1 MADPHQVGMKTER
14 RRGGIG
20 LLWRWLMGFTLGLL
34 LVGVAQAAGAV
45 QDLHRF
51 FQDTHTVTAD
61 FSQEIANAQGEIIKR
76 ASGRLWVSRPGK
88 FRWDYA
94 GANGQ
99 VIVSNGERV
108 WLYEPALQ
116 QVTVQPLG
124 KSLGST
130 PAALIAG
137 RDTLDQDFKVKAL
150 PAKAGLQW
158 VLLEPKEGQTQGF
171 TSLRLGFD
179 GRGQLREMRMEDAFS
194 QTTLLRFTKVRV
206 NAPVAAHVFQF
217 VPPKGV
223 DVLSNP

>member
-1 MADPHQVGMKTER
+1 MADPHQVEMKTDREPR
-14 RRGGIG
+14 MTG
-20 LLWRWLMGFTLGLL
+20 LLWRWFTAFCVSLL
-34 LVGVAQAAGAV
+34 LVGGAQAASAV

-76 ASGRLWVSRPGK
+76 ASGRLWISRPGK

-94 GANGQ
+94 GADGQ

-116 QVTVQPLG
+116 QVTVQPLS

-137 RDTLDQDFKVKAL
+137 RDTLDRDFKVQTL
-150 PAKAGLQW
+150 PAKDGLQW
-158 VLLEPKEGQTQGF
+158 VLLEPKDGQTQGF
-171 TSLRLGFD
+171 TALRLGFD

-194 QTTLLRFTKVRV
+194 QKTLLRFTKVRI
-206 NAPVAAHVFQF
+206 NRPIAAHTFQF

>member
-1 MADPHQVGMKTER
+1 MADPHQVGMKTDYP
-14 RRGGIG
+14 RGMG
-20 LLWRWLMGFTLGLL
+20 LPWRWLTGVCLSLL
-34 LVGVAQAAGAV
+34 LAGASQAAGAI

-51 FQDTHTVTAD
+51 FQDTRTVTAD
-61 FSQEIANAQGEIIKR
+61 FRQEIANAQGEIIKR
-76 ASGRLWVSRPGK
+76 ASGRLWISRPGK

-116 QVTVQPLG
+116 QVTVQALG

-137 RDTLDQDFKVKAL
+137 RDTLDQDFTVKPL
-150 PAKAGLQW
+150 PAKDGLQW
-158 VLLEPKEGQTQGF
+158 VLLGPKEGQAQGF
-171 TSLRLGFD
+171 TALRLGFD
-179 GRGQLREMRMEDAFS
+179 NRGQLREMRMEDAFS
-194 QTTLLRFTKVRV
+194 QETLLRFSKVRI
-206 NAPVAAHVFQF
+206 NPPIAAHTFQF